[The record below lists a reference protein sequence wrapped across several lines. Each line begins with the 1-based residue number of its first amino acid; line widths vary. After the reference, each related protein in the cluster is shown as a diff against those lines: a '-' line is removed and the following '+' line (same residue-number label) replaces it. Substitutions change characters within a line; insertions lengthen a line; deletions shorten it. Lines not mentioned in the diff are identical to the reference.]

1 LVQYRDLDFEYATD
15 LVKRQETL
23 QIDAQEVIHELE
35 IVTRLGE
42 VGQVF
47 QIGSLVSGLMVWR
60 DIDFSIV
67 CRDATPPEIFEAM
80 APIAGDR
87 RVRSLHFENETGD
100 RSPSGRLED
109 DRLYFVLRYQPPD
122 GSIWKIDFS
131 FWFSETGRT
140 EIMHPHQLRDQ
151 LTEETRLAILWLKD
165 MWQHSPTYPE
175 KVSGPDIYEA
185 VLKYGVRSPQH
196 LRAHL
201 HKRGLP
207 VD

>member
-1 LVQYRDLDFEYATD
+1 VEYRDLDFEYATD

-23 QIDAQEVIHELE
+23 QIEAQEVIHDLD
-35 IVTRLGE
+35 IVPRLGT

-60 DIDFSIV
+60 DLDFTIV
-67 CRDATPPEIFEAM
+67 CRIPDAPAVIMAM
-80 APIAGDR
+80 APIAGDP
-87 RVRSLHFENETGD
+87 RVVSLEYQNETGEHN
-100 RSPSGRLED
+100 PSGEPED
-109 DRLYFVLRYQPPD
+109 ERFYFVMRYRSAD
-122 GSIWKIDFS
+122 GSIWKMDFS
-131 FWFSETGRT
+131 FWFNETGRA

-165 MWQHSPTYPE
+165 IWRHSPTYPDQ
-175 KVSGPDIYEA
+175 VSGADIYDA
-185 VLKYGVRSPQH
+185 VLKFGVRSPEH

-201 HKRGLP
+201 IKRGLP